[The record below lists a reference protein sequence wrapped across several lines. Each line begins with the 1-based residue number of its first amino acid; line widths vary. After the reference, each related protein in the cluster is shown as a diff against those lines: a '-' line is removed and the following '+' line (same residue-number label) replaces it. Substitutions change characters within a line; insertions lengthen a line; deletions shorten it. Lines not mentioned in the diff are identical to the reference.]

1 MSFLSIASDK
11 CSRES
16 ECLTFDQHMN
26 ATMHAWNKY
35 EKKINTTGKAPFII
49 FTTESKQMVEDQTV
63 FMNQSLSSS
72 SQTKYRFVTNQY
84 DVTPD
89 SGHGVKRPPSNATA
103 DQVMLSAISSLK
115 LQLMARVTIGN
126 CCSGFH
132 VTMNSYLSEGL
143 GAASSSSF
151 ECLQENENL
160 EYRLCC
166 FHAKS
171 CLKARA
177 KEIEKL
183 RRNTT
188 SIAFPPP

>member
-1 MSFLSIASDK
+1 
-11 CSRES
+11 
-16 ECLTFDQHMN
+16 MN

-72 SQTKYRFVTNQY
+72 SQNKYRFVTNQY

-89 SGHGVKRPPSNATA
+89 SGHGVKRPPINATA
-103 DQVMLSAISSLK
+103 DQVMLSAVSSLK
-115 LQLMARVTIGN
+115 LQLMARLTIGN

-132 VTMNSYLSEGL
+132 ITMNSFLSEGL

-151 ECLQENENL
+151 ECLQENENP
-160 EYRLCC
+160 EFRLCC
-166 FHAKS
+166 HQNRI
-171 CLKARA
+171 CQEARDA
-177 KEIEKL
+177 AIQNVKKHE
-183 RRNTT
+183 
-188 SIAFPPP
+188 A